1 MTHDD
6 ARKLLLQSGCVKSGQ
21 GYVIVVPIELFI
33 ERMKEA
39 LYDHSGSLAD
49 RL

>member
-1 MTHDD
+1 MTHEEVS
-6 ARKLLLQSGCVKSGQ
+6 RLLLQSGCVKSGQ

-39 LYDHSGSLAD
+39 LKEK
-49 RL
+49 